1 MKQRTLKQGVK
12 DFLGIVLLYV
22 IIIIGVVLVNN
33 RMGDI
38 NAQKNTTQ
46 QNVEVVQR
54 DDAR

>member
-1 MKQRTLKQGVK
+1 MKQLKLKQGVK

-46 QNVEVVQR
+46 QNIEVVQR
-54 DDAR
+54 DNAS